1 MTILLTGSS
10 GFLGSRYLQ
19 KSAFKDQVVPV
30 SLQQTPVKNIDFKG
44 ITTVLHCAGIAHR
57 MEKTDDKL
65 YFDVNRD
72 LTLELAEAAKAAG
85 VKQFIFLSTIKVF
98 GLDSSES
105 LVQGNLSP
113 SSSTDI
119 VSRSHQAK
127 VGPLPPSSF
136 FLSPNTDAYGKSKL
150 EAELGLKKLESEAF
164 KIGIIRP
171 PLIYGP
177 GVKGNLLKL
186 MQAIQG
192 SGPLP
197 LGGIDNRRSMIFVDN
212 LIALIDCLIQ
222 KRDNITITP
231 SDQPA
236 ISTSKLV
243 QLLVN
248 TVNPSKKILSIPGFM
263 RPIIKVLKPAFHSR
277 LFGSLEVAPHP
288 ELEELGYTQPYTVE
302 QGLTIMAKDFLKQNF
317 Y

>member
-1 MTILLTGSS
+1 MNILLTGSS

-19 KSAFKDQVVPV
+19 KSAFKDQAIPV
-30 SLQQTPVKNIDFKG
+30 SLQQTPVNNIDFKG

-65 YFDVNRD
+65 YFGVNRD

-105 LVQGNLSP
+105 LVQGNLAP
-113 SSSTDI
+113 SL
-119 VSRSHQAK
+119 
-127 VGPLPPSSF
+127 PLSPSSF
-136 FLSPNTDAYGKSKL
+136 FLPPDAYGKSKL
-150 EAELGLKKLESEAF
+150 EAELGLKKLESEDF

-177 GVKGNLLKL
+177 GVKGNLFKL

-192 SGPLP
+192 YGPLP
-197 LGGIDNRRSMIFVDN
+197 LDGINNRRSMIFVDN

-222 KRDNITITP
+222 KGENITITP

-248 TVNPSKKILSIPGFM
+248 TINPSKKILSIPGFM

-288 ELEELGYTQPYTVE
+288 ELKELGYTQPYTVE
-302 QGLTIMAKDFLKQNF
+302 QGLTIMAKDFLKHNRE
-317 Y
+317 

>member
-1 MTILLTGSS
+1 MNILLTGSS

-19 KSAFKDQVVPV
+19 KSAFKDQAIPV

-105 LVQGNLSP
+105 LVQGNLAPSLPLSP
-113 SSSTDI
+113 SSLS
-119 VSRSHQAK
+119 
-127 VGPLPPSSF
+127 
-136 FLSPNTDAYGKSKL
+136 LSPNTDAYGKSKL
-150 EAELGLKKLESEAF
+150 EAELGLKKLESGDF

-177 GVKGNLLKL
+177 GVKGNLFKL

-231 SDQPA
+231 SDEPA

-248 TVNPSKKILSIPGFM
+248 TINPSKKILSIPGFM

-277 LFGSLEVAPHP
+277 LFGSLKVAPHP
-288 ELEELGYTQPYTVE
+288 ELKELGYTQPYTVE
-302 QGLTIMAKDFLKQNF
+302 QGLTIMAKDFLKHNRRTTPLSNEALA
-317 Y
+317 

>member
-105 LVQGNLSP
+105 LVQGNLAPSLPLSP
-113 SSSTDI
+113 SSLSL
-119 VSRSHQAK
+119 S
-127 VGPLPPSSF
+127 PSSF
-136 FLSPNTDAYGKSKL
+136 FLPPDAYGKSKL

-164 KIGIIRP
+164 KIAIIRP

-177 GVKGNLLKL
+177 GVKGNLQKL
-186 MQAIQG
+186 MQAIHG

-197 LGGIDNRRSMIFVDN
+197 LGGINNRRSMIFVDN

-222 KRDNITITP
+222 KGENIVITP

-248 TVNPSKKILSIPGFM
+248 TVNPSKRILSIPVFL
-263 RPIIKVLKPAFHSR
+263 RPLIKVLKPAFYSR

-288 ELEELGYTQPYTVE
+288 ELKQLGYTQPYTVE
-302 QGLTIMAKDFLKQNF
+302 QGLIIMAKDFMNK
-317 Y
+317 